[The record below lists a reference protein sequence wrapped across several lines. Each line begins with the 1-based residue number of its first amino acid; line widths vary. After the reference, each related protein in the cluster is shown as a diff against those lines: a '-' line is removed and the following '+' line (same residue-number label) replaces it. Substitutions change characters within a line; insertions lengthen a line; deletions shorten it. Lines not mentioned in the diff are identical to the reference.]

1 MKKKTAIF
9 LTALLLLCMVIPAFA
24 EQAVTFPQGNI
35 TSEPIELFSEHF
47 HVSIDAGV
55 YVPGDLMG
63 YTAPWRRSAAF
74 ALKTEPMRR

>member
-24 EQAVTFPQGNI
+24 EQAVTFPQGTI

-47 HVSIDAGV
+47 ACVDRRGRVRAGRPDGTV
-55 YVPGDLMG
+55 GRDIPRHGDGQRHSL
-63 YTAPWRRSAAF
+63 
-74 ALKTEPMRR
+74 

>member
-9 LTALLLLCMVIPAFA
+9 LTELLLLCMVIPAFA
-24 EQAVTFPQGNI
+24 EQAVTFPQGTI

-55 YVPGDLMG
+55 
-63 YTAPWRRSAAF
+63 
-74 ALKTEPMRR
+74 

>member
-24 EQAVTFPQGNI
+24 EQAVTFPQGTI

-55 YVPGDLMG
+55 YVPGDLME
-63 YTAPWRRSAAF
+63 R
-74 ALKTEPMRR
+74 